1 MGFFYGILFSMSLII
16 NYIYKLK
23 NEKTMKKSV
32 LFITASLLTVTSLF
46 AQRTSNLVIFAED
59 ATPFFA
65 IVNGIRQNIEP
76 QTNVKITGLTNNA
89 NTVRVIFSNTAIP
102 ALSQNIYFQDMGVE
116 ATIKI
121 TNTKKGY
128 KLRYFGEVPLES
140 APVDNSQWVS
150 TFQVAEP
157 TVNVNT
163 NANSNAVVTTTVVEE
178 VVTTTASGGTGN
190 VNANVGT
197 NGFGTTTSTNAGG
210 TDENLNF
217 NTNVSVND
225 GTGLNSNI
233 GMNTQVSST
242 STTTGTG
249 ENVSIGI
256 NMGGVGFNMNVNVN
270 ESGTGIGQNINYN
283 ETVSSTSSSNTVGVG
298 NTAAVGTVSTTTTT
312 TTTSTGSG
320 FDNWNTGTTHQATT
334 TAQTQYVEGYTGY
347 IGCAMPQ
354 SKVDN
359 IKTAID
365 NESFSSNKMQVAK
378 QATKNKCLTTDQV
391 IEIAEM
397 FSFEDDKLEYVK
409 YAYDFTYDRD
419 NYYQVNSIFSFS
431 ATKDKLNAFLSTK

>member
-1 MGFFYGILFSMSLII
+1 
-16 NYIYKLK
+16 
-23 NEKTMKKSV
+23 MKKSL
-32 LFITASLLTVTSLF
+32 LFIATTLVSFTTIV

-65 IVNGIRQNIEP
+65 VVNGIRQNIDP

-128 KLRYFGEVPLES
+128 KLRYFGEVPLET
-140 APVDNSQWVS
+140 APVDNTQWVS
-150 TFQVAEP
+150 TFQVSEP
-157 TVNVNT
+157 TVNTIV
-163 NANSNAVVTTTVVEE
+163 NSNNNATVVTTTVVEE
-178 VVTTTASGGTGN
+178 VVTTSNVGTGN
-190 VNANVGT
+190 VNMNTNVGA
-197 NGFGTTTSTNAGG
+197 NGFGNTTTTTTTGTN
-210 TDENLNF
+210 ENMNF

-225 GTGLNSNI
+225 GA
-233 GMNTQVSST
+233 GMNTNVGMYTNVNST
-242 STTTGTG
+242 SSNSGKG
-249 ENVSIGI
+249 ESVNIGV
-256 NMGGVGFNMNVNVN
+256 NMGGVGFNMNVNVTETGMDVGQNVQYN
-270 ESGTGIGQNINYN
+270 ES
-283 ETVSSTSSSNTVGVG
+283 VSSTTSTNTSGFG
-298 NTAAVGTVSTTTTT
+298 NTATTSNTTTTT
-312 TTTSTGSG
+312 TTTTTITNSTTGGG
-320 FDNWNTGTTHQATT
+320 FDNWNTGTSQGTT
-334 TAQTQYVEGYTGY
+334 PSQVQYVEGYTGFV
-347 IGCAMPQ
+347 GCAVPQ

-359 IKTAID
+359 IKNAID

-378 QATKNKCLTTDQV
+378 QATKNKCLTTAQV

-409 YAYDFTYDRD
+409 YAYDYTYDRD